1 MWEEMKFLNGNKQT
15 KRKLLRI
22 FSLIVS
28 CVGLFLS
35 IILIN
40 LRTEEQ
46 FKESTRTY
54 AFGFNVSSIK

>member
-40 LRTEEQ
+40 LRIEEQ
-46 FKESTRTY
+46 FKESTRT
-54 AFGFNVSSIK
+54 